1 MVVFG
6 RKGDKQGL
14 VETKAAAG
22 EQQRQVD
29 AGSSSSTQGRRKCS
43 HGALGVQGEWAP
55 SEITPEGM
63 QTEDIALDLKVG
75 HP

>member
-29 AGSSSSTQGRRKCS
+29 AGSSSSIQGRRKCS
-43 HGALGVQGEWAP
+43 VELWVSRENGLPV
-55 SEITPEGM
+55 
-63 QTEDIALDLKVG
+63 K
-75 HP
+75 